1 MPSRH
6 VLGEGGYKTADGDH
20 VVAVGAGR
28 DPEDGVGSGDELGAG
43 PETRTESDDREG
55 SPFVR
60 ESQCSV
66 SARLL

>member
-1 MPSRH
+1 MRVGRCCQADTYSGKVH
-6 VLGEGGYKTADGDH
+6 GYKMADGDH

-60 ESQCSV
+60 
-66 SARLL
+66 